1 MLIETWIAVMMIV
14 FVFIGAFVSI
24 IGWISADRRNEEQH
38 KSIICLTKENKH
50 LIEENEQLKS
60 KLSLIRLRID
70 MEEKK

>member
-14 FVFIGAFVSI
+14 FVFIGAL
-24 IGWISADRRNEEQH
+24 IGVVGWLLADRRNEEQS
-38 KSIICLTKENKH
+38 KFIMCLTKENKY
-50 LIEENEQLKS
+50 LVEENEQLKS